1 MTKSVSKLKIEGK
14 DVIIIELR
22 KHGIDSIMLNGEIT
36 VGEYDGVDFVK
47 KDVNEEKMK
56 IAEGYSLK
64 IKELLSSCP
73 CIISIVYSDMLYVKF
88 YYNSTTEVIAFISQN
103 GYTTYNKQ
111 IPIDK
116 QTEEKIKDCAM
127 RFLDIIGV
135 KLQ

>member
-1 MTKSVSKLKIEGK
+1 MTKSISKLKIGGK

-22 KHGIDSIMLNGEIT
+22 KHGIDSIMLDGEVS

-47 KDVNEEKMK
+47 KDASEEKMK
-56 IAEGYSLK
+56 IAKDYSSK
-64 IKELLSSCP
+64 MKELLSSCA

-88 YYNSTTEVIAFISQN
+88 YYNSTDVIAFISQN

-116 QTEEKIKDCAM
+116 SIEDKIKDCAM
-127 RFLDIIGV
+127 RFLDILGV
-135 KLQ
+135 KL